1 MRLLQLIENLNRTGQ
16 GKAAVVGWG
25 RGMGH
30 KGHMYLASS
39 VITQA
44 NESDADPYFVV
55 SRTVGKDDPITPEE
69 KMQIYKK
76 VFPKHGHIFH
86 TATDEMPDL
95 TRVLSQLD
103 HHGYTDVT
111 VVVGADQ
118 VKALSY
124 VKHYNGTPDKAGK
137 IPYSFN
143 TLNVISRQE
152 TNDPSREEE
161 GPRATPMRS
170 VLTDPDATDE
180 QKFQTWRDAM
190 NPEISDD
197 EVRDL
202 MHKAHIRMQDFTK
215 PKVRAKKEKAVAEMD
230 KSQTPPGRDG
240 HVSHSTYGSRDKKD
254 PDAGKKEYTAKAI
267 TAKQTTDSA
276 TGMLNKVFRDSQRV
290 DPRTGKKMVQKG
302 VAEGLNE
309 FAQGDFNGSDDS
321 NDLQLYLNVAKKLN
335 MKKYKPSTA
344 HDLIAK
350 KMAELVDA
358 VDDEKVDWARHMA
371 RKAQGLP
378 SMLDQQGVAEGFAS
392 MLAKAVMPA
401 EKTLATKPLVSRV
414 PPPAGPLK
422 PGEMPPDIRML
433 INKVQNKVPLRPDE
447 YSKLQAYKA
456 FRDADSMSLKE
467 ANAIARSLREGH
479 GGTQKMHGHHKAA
492 IKNATTF
499 PSMNQ
504 STGSA
509 YLGYRLG
516 IALAGA
522 PTFPTKIEA
531 DNWIGGDPLL
541 APYTEEENEMINAA
555 AKQVGGGKR
564 QTWSNNR
571 SLETADVN
579 KTSAIAKIKRNKYGI

>member
-1 MRLLQLIENLNRTGQ
+1 MRLRQLIENLNRTGQ

-44 NESDADPYFVV
+44 NELSADPYFVV

-76 VFPKHGHIFH
+76 VFPTHGHIFH

-95 TRVLSQLD
+95 TRVLAQLD

-118 VKALSY
+118 VKGLSY
-124 VKHYNGTPDKAGK
+124 VKQYNGVPDKAGK
-137 IPYSFN
+137 IPFSFN
-143 TLNVISRQE
+143 SLNVIARQE

-161 GPRATPMRS
+161 GPRATPMRD
-170 VLTDPDATDE
+170 VLMDPNKSEDE
-180 QKFQTWRDAM
+180 KFAVWRDAM
-190 NPEISDD
+190 NSELSDD

-202 MHKAHIRMQDFTK
+202 MHKAHTRMQDFTK
-215 PKVRAKKEKAVAEMD
+215 PKVRAKKEKA
-230 KSQTPPGRDG
+230 T
-240 HVSHSTYGSRDKKD
+240 
-254 PDAGKKEYTAKAI
+254 
-267 TAKQTTDSA
+267 
-276 TGMLNKVFRDSQRV
+276 
-290 DPRTGKKMVQKG
+290 
-302 VAEGLNE
+302 AEGLAN
-309 FAQGDFNGSDDS
+309 
-321 NDLQLYLNVAKKLN
+321 
-335 MKKYKPSTA
+335 
-344 HDLIAK
+344 
-350 KMAELVDA
+350 
-358 VDDEKVDWARHMA
+358 
-371 RKAQGLP
+371 
-378 SMLDQQGVAEGFAS
+378 

-401 EKTLATKPLVSRV
+401 EKTLATKPFVSKV

-422 PGEMPPDIRML
+422 PGEMPPDIKML
-433 INKVQNKVPLRPDE
+433 INKVKNKIPLRQDE
-447 YSKLQAYKA
+447 YLKLQTYKA

-467 ANAIARSLREGH
+467 ANMLARALREGH

-509 YLGYRLG
+509 YMGYRMG

-541 APYTEEENEMINAA
+541 APYTEEENDMINAA

>member
-170 VLTDPDATDE
+170 VLTDPNASDE

-190 NPEISDD
+190 SPEISDD
-197 EVRDL
+197 EVLDL
-202 MHKAHIRMQDFTK
+202 MHKAHTRMQDFTK
-215 PKVRAKKEKAVAEMD
+215 PKVKAKKEKA
-230 KSQTPPGRDG
+230 
-240 HVSHSTYGSRDKKD
+240 
-254 PDAGKKEYTAKAI
+254 
-267 TAKQTTDSA
+267 
-276 TGMLNKVFRDSQRV
+276 
-290 DPRTGKKMVQKG
+290 
-302 VAEGLNE
+302 
-309 FAQGDFNGSDDS
+309 
-321 NDLQLYLNVAKKLN
+321 
-335 MKKYKPSTA
+335 
-344 HDLIAK
+344 
-350 KMAELVDA
+350 
-358 VDDEKVDWARHMA
+358 
-371 RKAQGLP
+371 
-378 SMLDQQGVAEGFAS
+378 VAEGFAS
-392 MLAKAVMPA
+392 MLAKAVIPA
-401 EKTLATKPLVSRV
+401 EKPLATKPLVSRV
-414 PPPAGPLK
+414 PPSAGPLK

-467 ANAIARSLREGH
+467 ANMLARALREGH

-509 YLGYRLG
+509 YMGYRMG

-564 QTWSNNR
+564 QTWSNDR
-571 SLETADVN
+571 SLETADTN
-579 KTSAIAKIKRNKYGI
+579 KTSAVAKIKRNKYGI